1 MSDALS
7 SRILERLRSEA
18 DASVRPKQRNA
29 TLDRLVEACN
39 DITSGK
45 ALAIIKRGLPDVE
58 VNFRRQ
64 PVKLIP
70 IRIQEYVEARL
81 AIDVTA
87 RIARSEWTGP
97 RDLTI
102 RKDPGLY
109 EYVQIRAQEQ
119 LAANPGKLVE
129 KVDRTLDQVEDLALR
144 SKLRFVLAHARQ
156 ESNDLRRLKAA
167 MRKMRPTID
176 VDAII
181 KGIIPVDSSPS
192 ASNSGAVPAL
202 PSPAD
207 DQNSVHAVTAVLKL
221 QNSKFLSKCGLEY
234 SPEFGNVFE
243 SKTRFE
249 LITNEELVAL
259 RKLTGV
265 NAED

>member
-1 MSDALS
+1 MSDSLS
-7 SRILERLRSEA
+7 SEILERLRNEA

-45 ALAIIKRGLPDVE
+45 ALAIIKKGLPEAE
-58 VNFRRQ
+58 VNFRRH
-64 PVKLIP
+64 PIKLIP

-81 AIDVTA
+81 AIDASAKVTK
-87 RIARSEWTGP
+87 STWTGP

-102 RKDPGLY
+102 RKDPSLY
-109 EYVQIRAQEQ
+109 EYVQVRAQEQ

-129 KVDRTLDQVEDLALR
+129 KIDKTLDQVEDLALR
-144 SKLRFVLAHARQ
+144 SELRFILSRARQ
-156 ESNDLRRLKAA
+156 DSHDLRRLKAG

-181 KGIIPVDSSPS
+181 KGINTVDTSPS
-192 ASNSGAVPAL
+192 ASVNGAFPAL
-202 PSPAD
+202 PSQVD
-207 DQNSVHAVTAVLKL
+207 EQNSAHAVTAIMKF
-221 QNSKFLSKCGLEY
+221 QNSKILSKCGLEY
-234 SPEFGNVFE
+234 SLEFDNVVEF
-243 SKTRFE
+243 KTRFE

-259 RKLTGV
+259 RKLVGI
-265 NAED
+265 NE